1 MIVLLGPIGAGK
13 SVQAQILV
21 DNYGYKWISTGEM
34 LRQTTDQRVK
44 DLLHSGKLVDDQT
57 VRDLLFQEISKTDN
71 DQDIIIDGFP
81 RRVTQA
87 DWLSDKS
94 ETIGRKVDHVL
105 HVVLSEE
112 EAAERMKGRGR
123 HDDSVKAMHARNEA
137 YRQEVLPVID
147 YYAEQGIVHEIDGAG
162 TVEEV
167 STLIKDSLG
176 K

>member
-44 DLLHSGKLVDDQT
+44 DLLHSGKLVDDET
-57 VRDLLFQEISKTDN
+57 VRDLLFQEISKTGK
-71 DQDIIIDGFP
+71 DQDIIIDGF
-81 RRVTQA
+81 
-87 DWLSDKS
+87 
-94 ETIGRKVDHVL
+94 DHVL
-105 HVVLSEE
+105 HVVLSED

-176 K
+176 R